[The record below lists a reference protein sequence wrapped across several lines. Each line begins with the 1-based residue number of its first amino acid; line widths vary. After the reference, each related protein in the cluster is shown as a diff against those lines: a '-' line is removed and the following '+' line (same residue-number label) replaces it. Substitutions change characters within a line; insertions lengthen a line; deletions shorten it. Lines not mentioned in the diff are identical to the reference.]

1 MKTDTAVSTADNT
14 FAKYL
19 SSTDLVS
26 FSIDEELKGTEADF
40 IVYDLSALRFM
51 NSIQIASLIELQ
63 QAFARNDQ
71 TMVISGLG
79 DELVRIFEILRLHM
93 VFDIYPTVDSA
104 LTNWQLDDK
113 LCVM

>member
-1 MKTDTAVSTADNT
+1 
-14 FAKYL
+14 
-19 SSTDLVS
+19 
-26 FSIDEELKGTEADF
+26 
-40 IVYDLSALRFM
+40 M
-51 NSIQIASLIELQ
+51 NSMQIASLIELQ

-79 DELVRIFEILRLHM
+79 GELVRIFEILRLHM

-113 LCVM
+113 LCAM